1 MRKLKLLVVVTLV
14 VTLLVA
20 SPAFANALDVDV
32 GFLTQSDVH
41 GAGFDLDA
49 GSIIPR
55 GED

>member
-1 MRKLKLLVVVTLV
+1 VKILLVTLV
-14 VTLLVA
+14 ASLLLA
-20 SPAFANALDVDV
+20 SPAFANALDADV
-32 GFLTQSDVH
+32 GFLTQTDVH

>member
-1 MRKLKLLVVVTLV
+1 MRTLKVLAVMLVATMLL
-14 VTLLVA
+14 A
-20 SPAFANALDVDV
+20 SPAFANAIDADV

-41 GAGFDLDA
+41 GMGFDLDA

>member
-1 MRKLKLLVVVTLV
+1 MKKLKVLVVTLV
-14 VTLLVA
+14 ATLLVA
-20 SPAFANALDVDV
+20 SPAFANAINADV
-32 GFLTQSDVH
+32 GFLTQTDVH

>member
-1 MRKLKLLVVVTLV
+1 LRKVKILLVTLV
-14 VTLLVA
+14 ASLLLA
-20 SPAFANALDVDV
+20 SPAFANALDADV
-32 GFLTQSDVH
+32 GFLTQTDVH